1 MPGLLH
7 TPPKGGAAMPD
18 NQNRNDNRFSR
29 YDAMSTEDLQA
40 FLRKDASKPM
50 GEESDTKEILYV
62 MEVLARRRKEQ
73 TGGKDPAEAL
83 ASFKHNY
90 YAKNETRS
98 ISESVPVARKR
109 SSSGLW
115 KRGLVAAVAAIFI
128 LVIGNSIT
136 ASALGFD
143 LFAIIAQWTQETFH
157 FGQAGQVEETN
168 APSPDYVHPCA
179 SLQEVLDKRNI
190 TTPLV
195 PTWMPG
201 GYEEGSIKTTE
212 NPAQRQFFAI
222 YQNGDKTIRIRITDY
237 LDAHPAQIEQS
248 DSLVEIYS
256 IDSVDYYIFE
266 NNGQLQAV
274 WIKDNYECYISG
286 PITLSEIKHIIDSI
300 EKG

>member
-1 MPGLLH
+1 
-7 TPPKGGAAMPD
+7 MPD
-18 NQNRNDNRFSR
+18 IQDRKDSRFSR

-40 FLRKDASKPM
+40 FLREDASKPM

-73 TGGKDPAEAL
+73 QEGKDPAKAL
-83 ASFKHNY
+83 ASFKNKY
-90 YAKNETRS
+90 YTENETPS
-98 ISESVPVARKR
+98 ISESVPVAHKR
-109 SSSGLW
+109 SSSGRW

-136 ASALGFD
+136 ASAIGFD
-143 LFAIIAQWTQETFH
+143 LFAIIAKWTQETFH
-157 FGQAGQVEETN
+157 FGYAGQTEETN
-168 APSPDYVHPCA
+168 TPSPDHNNPCS
-179 SLQEVLDKRNI
+179 SLQEALKKQNI
-190 TTPLV
+190 SISLV
-195 PTWMPG
+195 PTWMPDG
-201 GYEEGSIKTTE
+201 FEEFDVKTVET
-212 NPAQRQFFAI
+212 PAQLQFVAN
-222 YQNGDKTIRIRITDY
+222 YKRGDISVRIRITDY
-237 LDAHPAQIEQS
+237 LEDHPAQIEQS
-248 DSLVEIYS
+248 DLLIEIYS